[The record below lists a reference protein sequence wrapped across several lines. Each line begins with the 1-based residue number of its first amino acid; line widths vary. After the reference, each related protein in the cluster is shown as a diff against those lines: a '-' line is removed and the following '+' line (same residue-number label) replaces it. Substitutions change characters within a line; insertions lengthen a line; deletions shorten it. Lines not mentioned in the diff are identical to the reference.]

1 VAMGKKGIANPHAKK
16 LAKQHMVDLAKVT
29 GTMTYDRITL
39 TSIEAAAGNQPKSEP
54 APGGV
59 HGYYNLVE
67 DKYDILCGSRF

>member
-1 VAMGKKGIANPHAKK
+1 
-16 LAKQHMVDLAKVT
+16 MVDLAKVT
-29 GTMTYDRITL
+29 GTGMYDRIAL
-39 TSIEAAAGNQPKSEP
+39 IGIEAAAGIQPKSLP

>member
-1 VAMGKKGIANPHAKK
+1 MGKKGIANPHAKK